1 MVIFKSPPP
10 LLVTVSETE
19 KVTQIIDVVM
29 HFRSVLFCYKIVW
42 KYQTYMSWASIL
54 GEPGRQGYTP
64 LHFSKMGGGNIISN
78 APPPFLVTVSESHE
92 NNGFWHAFL
101 GPFLCFAIKLCRNIC
116 NKGLILKS
124 HTLPSPKINP
134 LN

>member
-1 MVIFKSPPP
+1 MGVNTGGTGAAGVHAPP
-10 LLVTVSETE
+10 LF
-19 KVTQIIDVVM
+19 KD
-29 HFRSVLFCYKIVW
+29 
-42 KYQTYMSWASIL
+42 
-54 GEPGRQGYTP
+54 GRGK
-64 LHFSKMGGGNIISN
+64 HNIKC
-78 APPPFLVTVSESHE
+78 PPPFLVTVSESHE

-134 LN
+134 LNKLNAIKLY